1 MEKEIKLLKR
11 LQIHQGNRLVD
22 LNSDQ
27 QFPEKIKQLMEEK
40 KFNEEKIKDLI
51 NKEKQEEAHV
61 LRQESIITM
70 MEGQIESLS

>member
-1 MEKEIKLLKR
+1 
-11 LQIHQGNRLVD
+11 
-22 LNSDQ
+22 
-27 QFPEKIKQLMEEK
+27 MEEK